1 MNICRYFIN
10 TINMECTD
18 IILHNYAKLIAEV
31 EFIPD
36 IRFACIYAEIENKL

>member
-1 MNICRYFIN
+1 
-10 TINMECTD
+10 MECTD